1 MRPATP
7 EEVDPFDLPDSLG
20 TGEVAWI
27 PRTGLGA
34 GHHVLGELRP
44 REGEAV
50 PCDLLA
56 VDQAYPAPVADD
68 AVRATAHQ
76 AWQHGQVHLV
86 RLEGRL
92 TLLVPGT
99 DFDAGRVLTALA
111 RLTKALGASP
121 EHFVAHLR
129 LG

>member
-1 MRPATP
+1 M
-7 EEVDPFDLPDSLG
+7 
-20 TGEVAWI
+20 
-27 PRTGLGA
+27 
-34 GHHVLGELRP
+34 
-44 REGEAV
+44 

-68 AVRATAHQ
+68 DVRAAAHQ

-99 DFDAGRVLTALA
+99 DFDAVLTLDALA

-121 EHFVAHLR
+121 EDFVGAPAAGLR
-129 LG
+129 TAPFGHQRREIGSRVRGWGPNGAPRRTLTRRPLRWSRA